1 MESQAGI
8 KNWQMCL
15 GRLGL
20 GNVSEFAGMGG
31 TAGLLEGLLVA
42 RQPIGML
49 TPHIVV

>member
-1 MESQAGI
+1 MDSQAGVE
-8 KNWQMCL
+8 NWQRCL

-20 GNVSEFAGMGG
+20 GNASEFADMDGM
-31 TAGLLEGLLVA
+31 AGLLEGLLVA